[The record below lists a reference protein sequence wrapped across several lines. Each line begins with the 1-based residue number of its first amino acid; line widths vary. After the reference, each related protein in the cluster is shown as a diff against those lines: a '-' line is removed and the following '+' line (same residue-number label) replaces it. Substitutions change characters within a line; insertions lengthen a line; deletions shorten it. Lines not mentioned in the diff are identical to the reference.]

1 MQTMA
6 EPSVDDGGAEPLL
19 ALVQAYRRQ
28 ECERLLAQAQS
39 EARAV
44 LAQARGEARQRVHS
58 AVEEEKR
65 WARSQLAAA
74 RAHLQ
79 TVGRRH
85 QQEQTSALLAA
96 AWERLGAAL
105 RQRWREPSLR
115 RAWIEKLLHQ
125 AHEALPGGAWEIRH
139 PQDLPEDEL
148 QAMRERVSAQS
159 GEPPQLRVDAQLTAG
174 LRISA
179 ASVVLDGTLEGLTGE
194 RTRLQGELLAALEA
208 AP

>member
-1 MQTMA
+1 MQTMD

-28 ECERLLAQAQS
+28 ECERLLAQAQA
-39 EARAV
+39 EARAIV
-44 LAQARGEARQRVHS
+44 AQGRGEARQRVHR
-58 AVEEEKR
+58 AVEEEKS

-105 RQRWREPSLR
+105 RQRWREPAMR
-115 RAWIEKLLHQ
+115 RAWIEELLRQ

-148 QAMRERVSAQS
+148 QRMRELRSAPP
-159 GEPPQLRVDAQLTAG
+159 GEPLQFRVDAQVAAG

-179 ASVVLDGTLEGLTGE
+179 SSVVLDGTLEGLIGE
-194 RTRLQGELLAALEA
+194 RTRLQGELLAAMEA